1 MHIIYI
7 PVLLIMFELL
17 RPIFELS
24 SDLLRIQVI
33 SFHPSF
39 LLYTMFLPCSLEDK
53 ATFKLGGK
61 DILFGEVIFQFEFSV
76 LPNGIII
83 DL

>member
-1 MHIIYI
+1 MHSGDISSS
-7 PVLLIMFELL
+7 
-17 RPIFELS
+17 PIS
-24 SDLLRIQVI
+24 A
-33 SFHPSF
+33 
-39 LLYTMFLPCSLEDK
+39 LYCVLPCSLEDK

-61 DILFGEVIFQFEFSV
+61 DILFLGGVIFQFEFSV